1 MSKNIDFKKLVSD
14 MRKAQKL
21 YFKSR
26 DRRDLQKAKEVEK
39 EVDEFLNRYFR
50 EENQVNGLFDQ

>member
-26 DRRDLQKAKEVEK
+26 DRRAKEAEK

-50 EENQVNGLFDQ
+50 EENQVKGLFDQ

>member
-50 EENQVNGLFDQ
+50 EENQVKGLFDQ